1 MPSVRVPYPLR
12 KYVGGAAEV
21 PVAAATVRAALA
33 ELERTQP
40 QLYPN
45 LCDETGAVRRHLHVF
60 VNLAELRELNGLDT
74 ALAPSDVV
82 IILAAVSG
90 G

>member
-1 MPSVRVPYPLR
+1 MPSVRFPYQLR
-12 KYVGGAAEV
+12 QYAGGASEV
-21 PVAAATVRAALA
+21 PVAGATVRAALA

-45 LCDETGAVRRHLHVF
+45 LCDETGKVRRHLHVF
-60 VNLAELRELNGLDT
+60 VNFAELRDLQGLDT
-74 ALAPSDVV
+74 ALAAGDVV

>member
-1 MPSVRVPYPLR
+1 VPSLR
-12 KYVGGAAEV
+12 IPFYLRQYVGGASEV
-21 PVAAATVRAALA
+21 PVASATVREALA

-40 QLYPN
+40 RLYPN
-45 LCDETGAVRRHLHVF
+45 ICDETGKVRRHLHVF
-60 VNLAELRELNGLDT
+60 VNVAELRDLQGLDT
-74 ALAPSDVV
+74 ALAPGDVV

>member
-1 MPSVRVPYPLR
+1 MPYPLR
-12 KYVGGAAEV
+12 QYVGGAAEV

-40 QLYPN
+40 QLYPS
-45 LCDETGAVRRHLHVF
+45 LCDETGKVRRHLHVF
-60 VNLAELRELNGLDT
+60 VNLAELRDLQGLDT
-74 ALAPSDVV
+74 ALAPADVV